1 MLSFLVDQLPLCST
15 EGASWIAILIIDMML
30 QRPDLQAS
38 AQVLKPLV
46 LHFSSTYSPLAAH
59 VVFLLEVSYK
69 WPKVIH
75 CIVLI
80 FMTYASSC

>member
-15 EGASWIAILIIDMML
+15 EGAAWIAMQIIDLML
-30 QRPDLQAS
+30 QKPDLQAS

-59 VVFLLEVSYK
+59 IVFLLEVSCK
-69 WPKVIH
+69 
-75 CIVLI
+75 
-80 FMTYASSC
+80 